1 MSLPQSN
8 QANSKTAFASVL
20 GTVTSIASSISSV
33 FSVIENSS
41 DIANNYVQHAA
52 EKQTLGNTYDAATF
66 EANLHDTVVLEQT
79 KKLEE
84 LETLFTANPNSKKF
98 YQISQHRLAAQLHAR
113 NPAKYPAPEALE
125 ITEA

>member
-41 DIANNYVQHAA
+41 DIANNYVTHAA

-113 NPAKYPAPEALE
+113 NPAKYPAPEPLQP
-125 ITEA
+125 EAA